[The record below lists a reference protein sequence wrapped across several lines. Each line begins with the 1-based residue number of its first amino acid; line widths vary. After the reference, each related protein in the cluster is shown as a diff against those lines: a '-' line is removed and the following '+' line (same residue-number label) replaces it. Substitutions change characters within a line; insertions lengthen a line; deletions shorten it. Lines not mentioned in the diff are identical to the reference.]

1 MSSPEGSFFAR
12 LRSALPRVA
21 AGLIAAAADVLA
33 VVLITGGDDGEKSDD
48 ETQQSTAAAGDSELA
63 TIQTS
68 DSSWV
73 RGQGSLV
80 AYNAYLTVAD
90 RAEELARL
98 YQEARDAE
106 VAEQERLARLARDEA
121 EKAARRRALAA
132 YRAAL
137 REAAR
142 QRKLQAQRLAEQR
155 RRIKEKLAR
164 LREKYKVE
172 PGEECQI
179 PEVAAAF
186 DCETG
191 YPF

>member
-21 AGLIAAAADVLA
+21 AGLIAVGA
-33 VVLITGGDDGEKSDD
+33 VVLVVVLVAGGDDEKADD
-48 ETQQSTAAAGDSELA
+48 ETQQSAAAADDNGLV

-80 AYNAYLTVAD
+80 AYKAYLTVAG

-106 VAEQERLARLARDEA
+106 VAEQERLAQLAKDEA
-121 EKAARRRALAA
+121 ERAARRRALAA

-137 REAAR
+137 
-142 QRKLQAQRLAEQR
+142 
-155 RRIKEKLAR
+155 
-164 LREKYKVE
+164 
-172 PGEECQI
+172 
-179 PEVAAAF
+179 
-186 DCETG
+186 
-191 YPF
+191 